1 MTIPILSMMIKKS
14 LLYVFPVGLMFYLM
28 GSVFID
34 RSSQSGRSALNEAGR
49 RAKEK
54 GTRYGSDTRKS
65 LVLQ

>member
-1 MTIPILSMMIKKS
+1 MTTLISMMIKKS

-28 GSVFID
+28 GAVFID

-54 GTRYGSDTRKS
+54 GARCGSDLT
-65 LVLQ
+65 LE